1 MFSKRLK
8 RRNKVLKMKT
18 CLMVIAFL
26 VIFATVSEAGYG
38 CDNWKNSDGVRCTG
52 CVFTKGDMAGK
63 CKRSGQYAKKTICIA
78 NAGIW
83 CA

>member
-1 MFSKRLK
+1 
-8 RRNKVLKMKT
+8 
-18 CLMVIAFL
+18 MVIAFL
-26 VIFATVSEAGYG
+26 VIFATVSEAGFLSDLTELIVK